1 MLKGIHPLLT
11 PELLYAIAA
20 MGHGDEIAIVDANFP
35 AASLGPRLIEI
46 RGASSPHLLDAV
58 LTRFPLDT
66 RSVPAVFTME
76 VVGDP
81 SAVPDPVMDFAEV
94 FTRHRLDDC
103 EMGTLERH
111 AFYERAKRAFALVRS
126 GEIRPY
132 GNILLIKGVV
142 NHYAVDGLPGEE
154 PASR

>member
-35 AASLGPRLIEI
+35 AASLGPRLIEV
-46 RGASSPHLLDAV
+46 RGASSPDLLDAL
-58 LTRFPLDT
+58 LTRFPLDK
-66 RSVPAVFTME
+66 RSVPAIFTME

-81 SAVPDPVMDFAEV
+81 SAVPDPVMDFAEI
-94 FTRHRLDDC
+94 FTRHRLADC
-103 EMGTLERH
+103 EMGTLERQ

-126 GEIRPY
+126 GEMRPY
-132 GNILLIKGVV
+132 GNILLVKGVV
-142 NHYAVDGLPGEE
+142 NRYPTDRSAGEE
-154 PASR
+154 PDSG

>member
-1 MLKGIHPLLT
+1 VLKGIHPLLT
-11 PELLYAIAA
+11 PELLYAMAE

-46 RGASSPHLLDAV
+46 RGASSPDLLDAL
-58 LTRFPLDT
+58 LTLFPLDT
-66 RSVPAVFTME
+66 SVVPAVFTME

-103 EMGTLERH
+103 EIGTLERR
-111 AFYERAKRAFALVRS
+111 AFYERAKGAFALVRT
-126 GEIRPY
+126 GEMRPY
-132 GNILLIKGVV
+132 GNILLVKGVV
-142 NHYAVDGLPGEE
+142 NRFDAGGSPQPPLG
-154 PASR
+154 

>member
-11 PELLYAIAA
+11 PELLYAMAA

-46 RGASSPHLLDAV
+46 RGASSPDLLDAL

-66 RSVPAVFTME
+66 SVVPAVFTME

-81 SAVPDPVMDFAEV
+81 SGVPDPVMDFAEV

-103 EMGTLERH
+103 EIGTLERH
-111 AFYERAKRAFALVRS
+111 AFYERAKRAFALVRT
-126 GEIRPY
+126 GEMRPY
-132 GNILLIKGVV
+132 GNILLVKGVV
-142 NHYAVDGLPGEE
+142 NRYAVDGSTADELTTE
-154 PASR
+154 

>member
-1 MLKGIHPLLT
+1 MLKGIHPLLA

-20 MGHGDEIAIVDANFP
+20 MGHGDEITIVDANFP

-46 RGASSPHLLDAV
+46 RGASSPDVLDAL

-66 RSVPAVFTME
+66 RVVPAVFTME

-103 EMGTLERH
+103 EIGTLERH
-111 AFYERAKRAFALVRS
+111 AFYERAKRAFALVRT
-126 GEIRPY
+126 GEMRPY
-132 GNILLIKGVV
+132 GNILLVKGVV
-142 NHYAVDGLPGEE
+142 NRYTADGSTTDKPG
-154 PASR
+154 AG